1 MNTIP
6 AEIALAIARTTNQK
20 DLHALTLVN
29 RQFHTVATPLLW
41 RLVDIETERKYS
53 QVIRGMRLSNGSLF
67 QHIRSL
73 YIELPM
79 ESNTVSAFI
88 SLLSPSLEEL
98 NLPNA
103 FHVTDETLK
112 QLPIQCPQLTSLS
125 LGDAS
130 ITDQFLVLLGE
141 HCSQLRTIYFD
152 SCVNLS
158 PNLFACLAACPLEK
172 ITVIGRPMGG
182 VAVEDTD
189 TARKLA
195 LDLVGFRLLTMLI
208 LVDVG
213 IEISHQ
219 LLATLDQD
227 GNSPWPQLTGFC
239 IMGCEGVE
247 D

>member
-6 AEIALAIARTTNQK
+6 AEIALAIAGTANQK

-53 QVIRGMRLSNGSLF
+53 QVIQGMRLSNGSLF

-103 FHVTDETLK
+103 FHITDETLSIF
-112 QLPIQCPQLTSLS
+112 QVNVLS
-125 LGDAS
+125 S
-130 ITDQFLVLLGE
+130 RE

-152 SCVNLS
+152 GCENLS

-172 ITVIGRPMGG
+172 ITIIGKPMRG

-189 TARKLA
+189 TARQLA

-227 GNSPWPQLTGFC
+227 GNSPWPQLTRFC
-239 IMGCEGVE
+239 IVGCKGVE
-247 D
+247 DQDAI